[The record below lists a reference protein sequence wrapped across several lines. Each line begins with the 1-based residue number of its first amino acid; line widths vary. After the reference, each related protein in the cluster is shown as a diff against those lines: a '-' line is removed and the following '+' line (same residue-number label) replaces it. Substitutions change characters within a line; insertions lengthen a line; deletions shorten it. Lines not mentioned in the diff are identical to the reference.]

1 MLEAKYIKQ
10 VLDLNDQAFKL
21 VMMKSCMKANF
32 VRREFIGVSND
43 LRMAFGV
50 TFKTDEGFETQ
61 AVYVE
66 QDERGGLITNYR

>member
-1 MLEAKYIKQ
+1 MLKAEFIKQ
-10 VLDLNDQAFKL
+10 VLDLSDDTFKL
-21 VMMKSCMKANF
+21 VMMKSCMKSNF
-32 VRREFIGVSND
+32 VRREFIGVMND

-66 QDERGGLITNYR
+66 QDERGGLITNY